1 MSLESR
7 MGEPEYDGPRRKHSR
22 RLLSIFII
30 SALTIST
37 TVAATVTLNKGKGV
51 EFGQGIYQ
59 VTACDQFVA
68 VALTPSAAVYAADGS
83 YTGSGYSNV
92 GNIRIS
98 GLDTIKC
105 AGTTIRLRLYH
116 TGATDP
122 LQIFTDT
129 STVANQT
136 TCSSPTASCGFT
148 QMIWVIRKDTQA
160 NPALNIS
167 LLDENGANIGRSD
180 AKQYLKYTSATGDF
194 TDIFTYPRAAV
205 LQVNSLTIES
215 AATP

>member
-7 MGEPEYDGPRRKHSR
+7 MGEPEDDGSRGKHSR

-59 VTACDQFVA
+59 VTACDQFVS
-68 VALTPSAAVYAADGS
+68 VALTPSAAIYASDGS

-98 GLDTIKC
+98 GLDPVAC
-105 AGTTIRLRLYH
+105 AGTTIRVKLFT
-116 TGATDP
+116 TGISNP
-122 LQIFTDT
+122 LQIYTDT
-129 STVANQT
+129 STVANQST
-136 TCSSPTASCGFT
+136 GSGYT
-148 QMIWVIRKDTQA
+148 QMVWVINKVPQA
-160 NPALNIS
+160 NIANDIT
-167 LLDENGANIGRSD
+167 LLDENGANIGKFD
-180 AKQYLKYTSATGDF
+180 AKQYLKYTSATGDW

-205 LQVNSLTIES
+205 LQVNSLTLES
-215 AATP
+215 ASTP